1 MKAAA
6 NGCKPADLKKEGS
19 MYDIERLSNA
29 QSVFYVMSNPDG
41 SDCEF
46 LNVQQKASASELEG
60 LRARW
65 AGRDLH
71 GVGVAFLAHG
81 IPRLVLKE
89 EPSDFMMIVRLTA
102 AYARYVD
109 MIASD
114 RTEQPCADDSVMFCE
129 LLYALQD
136 TRSLA

>member
-1 MKAAA
+1 
-6 NGCKPADLKKEGS
+6 
-19 MYDIERLSNA
+19 MYDMEQLASA
-29 QSVFYVMSNPDG
+29 QSAVFVISNPDG

-46 LNVQQKASASELEG
+46 LNLRQKASISELEA

-71 GVGVAFLAHG
+71 SAGVAFLAHG

-89 EPSDFMMIVRLTA
+89 APSDFMTVVRLTA

-109 MIASD
+109 MIAMCA
-114 RTEQPCADDSVMFCE
+114 EPQP
-129 LLYALQD
+129 LQAGD
-136 TRSLA
+136 FVQF

>member
-1 MKAAA
+1 M
-6 NGCKPADLKKEGS
+6 
-19 MYDIERLSNA
+19 LSTLNLPLDA
-29 QSVFYVMSNPDG
+29 QFGMYVMASPDG

-46 LNVQQKASASELEG
+46 LPLMQRASDAELEG

-71 GVGVAFLAHG
+71 GAGIAFLTHG

-89 EPSDFMMIVRLTA
+89 EPSDFLVVVRLTA

-109 MIASD
+109 MLASE
-114 RTEQPCADDSVMFCE
+114 RPEQPCADDGALWCE
-129 LLYALQD
+129 RLYALQD
-136 TRSLA
+136 PRSLA